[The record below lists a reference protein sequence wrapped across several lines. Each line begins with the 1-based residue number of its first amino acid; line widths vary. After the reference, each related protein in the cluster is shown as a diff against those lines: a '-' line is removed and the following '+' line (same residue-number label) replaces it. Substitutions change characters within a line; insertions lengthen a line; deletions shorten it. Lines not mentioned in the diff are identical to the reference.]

1 MANRQWY
8 TAIDG
13 QQAGPYS
20 DQRLGEMVAAGL
32 VRADTYVWCAGMT
45 EWASAGDIP
54 GLIPRSRPAPPPPPR
69 QPPRGPQQPA
79 PRAAAPRQG
88 PGGQQA
94 FGASNFG
101 GTNFGASNFGAPDF
115 NQEEA
120 AKSIGQAFSQ
130 HVPADAAPLV
140 THVTMWPL
148 IGRTL
153 LVILGQITIIPAPW
167 IMTSFYKWF
176 IENIE
181 LPEGRRTGFNG
192 QPMDIWYIFM
202 LYAFVAGYSGYI
214 IDYVFTYIFLYLP
227 FFYAFW
233 EISTI
238 LTPLIKVVIIVVL
251 LLIIL
256 KWVVQN
262 TVWEGQTGPLNFTGS
277 YLGMLG
283 WYVFT
288 AIAVFTIIGWAWVA
302 AAWMRWMCRHL
313 VGGAERLVFTA
324 TGWEILWRT
333 WLFAISCFF
342 IIPIPW
348 TLHWI
353 TRWYI
358 SQFAL
363 SREQAPA

>member
-32 VRADTYVWCAGMT
+32 VRADTYVWSAGMT
-45 EWASAGDIP
+45 DWVTASEIP
-54 GLIPRSRPAPPPPPR
+54 GLIPRTRAAPPPPPR
-69 QPPRGPQQPA
+69 QA
-79 PRAAAPRQG
+79 PRAAQPAGRAAAPGRAAGVQ
-88 PGGQQA
+88 P
-94 FGASNFG
+94 F
-101 GTNFGASNFGAPDF
+101 TAPNF
-115 NQEEA
+115 NQA
-120 AKSIGQAFSQ
+120 AAAQSIGQSFSQ
-130 HVPADAAPLV
+130 QVPADAEPLI
-140 THVTMWPL
+140 THVQMWPL
-148 IGRTL
+148 LGRTL

-167 IMTSFYKWF
+167 VMTSFYKWF

-214 IDYVFTYIFLYLP
+214 IDYIFTYIFLYLP
-227 FFYAFW
+227 FFYSLW
-233 EISTI
+233 EISAI
-238 LTPLIKVVIIVVL
+238 LTPLIKLVIIVFL

-262 TVWEGQTGPLNFTGS
+262 TVW
-277 YLGMLG
+277 
-283 WYVFT
+283 
-288 AIAVFTIIGWAWVA
+288 
-302 AAWMRWMCRHL
+302 MCRHL
-313 VGGAERLVFTA
+313 EGGARRLVFIA
-324 TGWEILWRT
+324 GGWDILWRT

-353 TRWYI
+353 TRWYV

-363 SREQAPA
+363 SHEQAVA